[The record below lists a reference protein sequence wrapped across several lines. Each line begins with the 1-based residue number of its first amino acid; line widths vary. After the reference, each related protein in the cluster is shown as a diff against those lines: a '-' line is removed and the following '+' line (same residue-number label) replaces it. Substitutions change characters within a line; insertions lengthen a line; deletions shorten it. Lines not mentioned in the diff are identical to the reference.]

1 MIGAARDSDTVHGC
15 FSAAAESFP
24 QRPALIT
31 DDQVLTYA
39 DLRRWMLAV
48 AAALPEVRPDDV
60 VGLCAGRSPAMVAG
74 MLGILRAGGAYLPL
88 DPGLPDLRL
97 RMLIED
103 SATRVVLV
111 DAARAPR
118 LRELAPEGVRVLVV
132 PDEPTGAVEPTSRPV
147 TGSQLAY
154 VIYTSGSTGEPK
166 GVLIEHHSAVAMAHD
181 PFTAVR
187 PDDVF
192 CQLAPVQADPSAF
205 EIWTPLLNGASL
217 VLPPE
222 GELTVHEIGEQLVR
236 HEVTVLRLVAPLFTL
251 VVDTNVDALRGLRM
265 IISGGDRASEQAVRK
280 ALAELPGCTVVNA
293 YGPTEATVLA
303 FVHPMTAY
311 DDLWP
316 SVPIGRPLA
325 GVTAHIVDE
334 HGGPADEGELRLG
347 GPHLGRGY
355 LGRPDLTADR
365 FVETAGERVYRTGDR
380 VRRLPDGTVE
390 FLGRL
395 DGQVKIR
402 GFRVEP
408 GETETVLA
416 GHPAVAEAAVVA
428 RHDHLEAF
436 VRLRVATGTGELRG
450 YLAERLPDHLVPTT
464 IEQVAAFPR
473 LGNGKLDRR
482 ALAARHTG
490 RPLRAPA
497 SETEQQVALIWA
509 EALGLRAGLDDSFLD
524 LGGHSLAAMGVVA
537 KVAHRFGV
545 QLPLT
550 AVFKAATLADF
561 AAAIDRA
568 APSPVSLPT
577 GRDRAPLSAG
587 QQGVWFDDQLA
598 DESNFTIART
608 FGLRGPVDP
617 QALQAAISMLADRQP
632 ALRTI
637 VESTTDGLWQVV
649 QDNGPELR
657 HLHVGTDDQARELV
671 ARATREP
678 FGGNEPL
685 VRVLLISL
693 EANRSVLHITLHH
706 VIADDWSL
714 DILFDE
720 LSACYE
726 AAVAG
731 TEPGLPPLDVRY
743 TDVVPPDNGDV
754 SALAQRLHDYPGT
767 IELPT
772 DHPAPEV
779 LSGRGDQVRFD
790 LDAEL
795 TAALT
800 ALARDHRM
808 SRFMLTMTAVYL
820 LLAKHTQQRDIC
832 VGTPVA
838 GRDRPGTAGLIGY
851 FLAML
856 PVRVRPG
863 DRHTVPE
870 LLAHVRETC
879 LETYQ
884 HTDVP
889 LPALARALGLH
900 TARGR
905 FPLFQVV
912 LAYQQR
918 PPRVPALPG
927 VAVTP
932 WDVPGATAKFDL
944 GFSFEEH
951 GGTTGGVIEYS
962 TDLFDRQSIERM
974 AGHLV
979 NVFRWLAAHPD
990 GDLRDLRL
998 LSPAEERLVRLE
1010 WNRTEADF
1018 PRDRCLHELISEQAG
1033 RRGDKVAVVGP
1044 DESLTYAQLEE
1055 RSDRLAGRLIQAGV
1069 RVEDRVAICVER
1081 SARLMVAIL
1090 GVLKA
1095 GGAYVP
1101 LDPAYP
1107 AERLRFIEADARADV
1122 LITTGEL
1129 RRNGAGARAGTIIDI
1144 DIDIDEP
1151 VPDQVVLLKG
1161 RSHPG
1166 NLAYLIYTSG
1176 SAGRPKGAAI
1186 EHRAAVNMLYGHMAW
1201 YSFDETDVWSQ
1212 FAACGFDMAVYEQFM
1227 PLLTGATSVIAT
1239 EQERMDGR
1247 LFVEFVDRNRITVQV
1262 SSPAF
1267 LRSLGQ
1273 PELPTVRALITGGEV
1288 ANLPDVAYYAPRKT
1302 FVNCYGPTEVTICT
1316 TSYQAT
1322 GTETT
1327 PRLPIGRPQPN
1338 TRLYIVD
1345 SDGQLCPIGVPG
1357 EIYIG
1362 GLGLARGYWDDP
1374 ELTAQRFTTLPALG
1388 DERLYRTGDRARWL
1402 PDGTVDFLG
1411 RLDTYVKL
1419 RGYRVEP
1426 GEIEAVLIAHP
1437 AVAQAAVLVRDESLV
1452 AFVVGDASAAHLR
1465 GYLAARLPYYMVP
1478 AAFVPLSR
1486 MPMTEHVK
1494 IDRRALAA
1502 LLDDTGPA
1510 RPAEDVATSTD
1521 TLVEARLAK
1530 LWAELLAV
1538 PAVDADTDFFA
1549 LGGHSL
1555 VIARLLDQVETEFG
1569 SRIGVRDFLAA
1580 PTVRGLAARID
1591 GRVPADDSVSA
1602 ADARLEPSL
1611 SFPAVTTPA
1620 TRPGAVLLTGATGFV
1635 GAFLLRELLA
1645 RTSGEVFCL
1654 VRAPGSAQA
1663 AGRVRQAIESWR
1675 LGVDPGDPR
1684 IVAVPGDLAATGLG
1698 LDERTHQRLADTVDA
1713 VFHAGAE
1720 VNHLSSY
1727 ARLKAANVDGTAELV
1742 RLAATGRPKRFHQ
1755 ISSLSVFTGD
1765 AGRTITED
1773 TLADRERHSAGQGYS
1788 ASKWVADRMVRL
1800 AIDRGLTGHVYRIGR
1815 MSGDRVHGVASVDD
1829 MFYRLLLSCAA
1840 VRGYPEDAL
1849 LHTNL
1854 LPVDVAAGA
1863 IVALALN
1870 GGQDNGQAAY
1880 HVHHRATVTLAEFM
1894 AVHDRI
1900 HDTKCRPVPLGEW
1913 LTLVRTAPGELPIR
1927 PYEPALLELA
1937 RTAGERA
1944 PVKYS
1949 NEVTLR
1955 QLAAC
1960 GVHIPD
1966 ITDKL
1971 IERYWRFLAEGGH
1984 LG

>member
-1 MIGAARDSDTVHGC
+1 MTGTAHDARTVHDC
-15 FSAAAESFP
+15 FSATARQCPHRS
-24 QRPALIT
+24 ALIT

-39 DLRRWMLAV
+39 ELHRWMLAV
-48 AAALPEVRPDDV
+48 AAAIPDVRPDDV

-88 DPGLPDLRL
+88 DPRLPDLRL
-97 RMLIED
+97 VRLIED

-111 DAARAPR
+111 DAVRAPR

-132 PDEPTGAVEPTSRPV
+132 PDEPAGAIEPTSRPV

-166 GVLIEHHSAVAMAHD
+166 GVMIEHHSAVAMAHD

-187 PDDVF
+187 PGDVF
-192 CQLAPVQADPSAF
+192 CQLAPLLADPSAF
-205 EIWTPLLNGASL
+205 EIWTPLLNGAAL

-222 GELTVHEIGEQLVR
+222 GDLTVHEIGEQLVR
-236 HEVTVLRLVAPLFTL
+236 HEVTVLRLVAPLFAL

-280 ALAELPGCTVVNA
+280 ALAELSGCTVVNA
-293 YGPTEATVLA
+293 YGPTETTVLA
-303 FVHPMTAY
+303 LVHPMTAY
-311 DDLWP
+311 DDVWP

-334 HGGPADEGELRLG
+334 HGEPADEGELRLG
-347 GPHLGRGY
+347 GTHVGRGY

-365 FVETAGERVYRTGDR
+365 FVETDGERMYRTGDR

-408 GETETVLA
+408 GEAETVLA
-416 GHPAVAEAAVVA
+416 GHPSVAEAAVVA

-436 VRLRVATGTGELRG
+436 VRPRVRTETGELRG
-450 YLAERLPDHLVPTT
+450 YLAERLPDYLVPTV
-464 IEQVAAFPR
+464 IAQVDSFPR

-482 ALAARHTG
+482 ALVARHTG
-490 RPLRAPA
+490 TPSRAPA

-509 EALGLRAGLDDSFLD
+509 EALGCRAGLDDSFLD
-524 LGGHSLAAMGVVA
+524 LGGHSLAAMRIVA
-537 KVAHRFGV
+537 EAAHRFGV
-545 QLPLT
+545 RLPLT
-550 AVFKAATLADF
+550 AVFQASTVADF
-561 AAAIDRA
+561 AAAVDHA
-568 APSPVSLPT
+568 APAPAGVPIR
-577 GRDRAPLSAG
+577 RDRAPLSAG

-608 FGLRGPVDP
+608 FGLRGPIDP
-617 QALQAAISMLADRQP
+617 QALQTAVTMLADRQLT
-632 ALRTI
+632 LRTA
-637 VESTTDGLWQVV
+637 VESTSDGLWQVIPES
-649 QDNGPELR
+649 GPQLR
-657 HLHVGTDDQARELV
+657 HAHVSTDDQARELV
-671 ARATREP
+671 AQATREP
-678 FGGNEPL
+678 FHSNEPL
-685 VRVLLISL
+685 FRVLLISL
-693 EANRSVLHITLHH
+693 DANQSVLHITLHH

-731 TEPGLPPLDVRY
+731 REPDLPPLELRY
-743 TDVVPPDNGDV
+743 TDVVPADHGDV
-754 SALAQRLHDYPGT
+754 SALAQRLQDYPGT

-772 DHPAPEV
+772 DRPAPEV
-779 LSGRGDQVRFD
+779 LSGRGDRVRFE
-790 LDAEL
+790 LDAGL

-851 FLAML
+851 FVAML
-856 PVRVRPG
+856 PMRVRPG
-863 DRHTVPE
+863 DRQTVPE

-884 HTDVP
+884 HADVP
-889 LPALARALGLH
+889 LPALAQALGLH

-912 LAYQQR
+912 LAYQQQ
-918 PPRVPALPG
+918 PPRALTLPG

-932 WDVPGATAKFDL
+932 WDAPGATAKFDL

-951 GGTTGGVIEYS
+951 GSTTGGVIEYS
-962 TDLFDRQSIERM
+962 TDLFDRQTIERM

-998 LSPAEERLVRLE
+998 LGPAEERLVRLE

-1033 RRGDKVAVVGP
+1033 RRADKVAVVGP
-1044 DESLTYAQLEE
+1044 DESLTYARLEE
-1055 RSDRLAGRLIQAGV
+1055 LSDRLAARLIQAGV
-1069 RVEDRVAICVER
+1069 RVEDRVAICVPR
-1081 SARLMVAIL
+1081 SARLMAAIL

-1107 AERLRFIEADARADV
+1107 TERLRFIEADARADV
-1122 LITTGEL
+1122 LITTEEL
-1129 RRNGAGARAGTIIDI
+1129 RRTGIGAGVGTIIDI
-1144 DIDIDEP
+1144 DEP
-1151 VPDQVVLLKG
+1151 LPDQVVALQG
-1161 RSHPG
+1161 RARPD

-1176 SAGRPKGAAI
+1176 STGRPKGVAI
-1186 EHRAAVNMLYGHMAW
+1186 EHRAAVNMLFGHMAW

-1227 PLLTGATSVIAT
+1227 PLLTGATSVIAA
-1239 EQERMDGR
+1239 EDERMDGR
-1247 LFVEFVDRNRITVQV
+1247 LFVDFVTRNRITVQV

-1267 LRSLGQ
+1267 LQSLGR

-1302 FVNCYGPTEVTICT
+1302 FLNCYGPTEVTICT
-1316 TSYQAT
+1316 TSYRAT
-1322 GTETT
+1322 GTETA

-1338 TRLYIVD
+1338 TTLYIVD
-1345 SDGQLCPIGVPG
+1345 NDGQLCPIGVPG

-1374 ELTAQRFTTLPALG
+1374 ELTGRRFTTLPALG
-1388 DERLYRTGDRARWL
+1388 DERLYRTGDRARWR
-1402 PDGTVDFLG
+1402 PDGMVDFLG

-1426 GEIEAVLIAHP
+1426 GEIEAVLITHP
-1437 AVAQAAVLVRDESLV
+1437 AVAQAAVLVREESLV
-1452 AFVVGDASAAHLR
+1452 AFVVGDANAAQLR
-1465 GYLAARLPYYMVP
+1465 DYLAGRLPYYMVP

-1502 LLDDTGPA
+1502 VLDDTAPV
-1510 RPAEDVATSTD
+1510 RPADDVTPTD

-1530 LWAELLAV
+1530 LWAELLGV
-1538 PAVDADTDFFA
+1538 PAVDADADFFT

-1555 VIARLLDQVETEFG
+1555 IIARLLDQVETEFG
-1569 SRIGVRDFLAA
+1569 DRIGVRDFLAA
-1580 PTVRGLAARID
+1580 PTVRGLAARIE
-1591 GRVPADDSVSA
+1591 GHVLADDSVSA

-1620 TRPGAVLLTGATGFV
+1620 TGTGPVLLTGATGFV

-1645 RTSGEVFCL
+1645 RTNGEVFCL

-1675 LGVDPGDPR
+1675 LGVDPDDPR
-1684 IVAVPGDLAATGLG
+1684 IVAVPGDLATAGLG
-1698 LDERTHQRLADTVDA
+1698 LDERTRRRLADAVGA
-1713 VFHAGAE
+1713 VFHVGAE
-1720 VNHLSSY
+1720 VNHLSPY

-1755 ISSLSVFTGD
+1755 ISSLSVFAGD
-1765 AGRTITED
+1765 TGRTITEA
-1773 TLADRERHSAGQGYS
+1773 TAADGERHSPGQGYS
-1788 ASKWVADRMVRL
+1788 ASKWVADRMVHL

-1829 MFYRLLLSCAA
+1829 MFYRLILSCAA
-1840 VRGYPEDAL
+1840 VRGYPEHAL

-1870 GGQDNGQAAY
+1870 GKQDNGQAVY
-1880 HVHHRATVTLAEFM
+1880 HVHHPATVTLAEFM

-1900 HDTKCRPVPLGEW
+1900 HDTKCPPIPLGEW
-1913 LTLVRTAPGELPIR
+1913 LTRVRTASAELPIR

-1944 PVKYS
+1944 PVEYS

-1960 GVHIPD
+1960 GVQLPD
-1966 ITDKL
+1966 ITDEL
-1971 IERYWRFLAEGGH
+1971 IERYWRFLSEGGH